1 MLCLFPTFLAKQIQH
16 SSIKV
21 YLSRFRA
28 FHIEQGHADP
38 LANCLCLQRVVHGL
52 SASSRLPITDD
63 LMLVIWWYLDV
74 CLPAHLMF
82 WAACSLGYFGFL
94 CTSEFMVPSLASFS
108 PSLHLGV
115 QEIAVDFP
123 SAPSC
128 MCLHI
133 KGSKTDQFTK
143 GAFIHI
149 GLGCPPPPRVVHSAD
164 ISREQEQC
172 SRSLVSIPEWAA
184 SFTCFAHRMASADP
198 GVCKHSRQLLQP
210 KLPHQGCHCGGTKWG
225 S

>member
-74 CLPAHLMF
+74 CLPDHLMF

-133 KGSKTDQFTK
+133 KGSKTDWCFY
-143 GAFIHI
+143 
-149 GLGCPPPPRVVHSAD
+149 
-164 ISREQEQC
+164 SRMGSLFHMFRSQNGF
-172 SRSLVSIPEWAA
+172 SRSWRLQTFQATSPAKA
-184 SFTCFAHRMASADP
+184 STS
-198 GVCKHSRQLLQP
+198 G
-210 KLPHQGCHCGGTKWG
+210 LPLWWHKMGFLIT
-225 S
+225 